1 MVYHRKRRSFTF
13 EEAEI
18 LGLKAL
24 AFLAEDDVKL
34 GQFMALTGI
43 SADVLRTSA
52 GSVDVLQAVLEH
64 LSRDESLL
72 LVFSETTSLAP
83 EDVAMALYVL
93 GGSTYDGYQQ

>member
-1 MVYHRKRRSFTF
+1 MVYHRKRHPFTF

-34 GQFMALTGI
+34 GHFMALTGI

-72 LVFSETTSLAP
+72 LVFAETTSLAP
-83 EDVAMALYVL
+83 EDVAVALYVL
-93 GGSTYDGYQQ
+93 GGSSYSGYEQ